1 MRIPYYPSRESR
13 LKRLL
18 EVFEPEPGSSIA
30 DLGSGDGRVLRII
43 ASKFDDIELY
53 GYEKDP
59 LLVDVSRRLSEGY
72 GNIHF
77 FNMDLFSVDLSKHD
91 IIYSYLTPEALGRLR
106 NKAIEFIEDGGI
118 WIALDYRIPN
128 VKPSVVIELDKWHRY
143 YIYSGNREKLYKV
156 FKI

>member
-13 LKRLL
+13 LKHLL

-30 DLGSGDGRVLRII
+30 DLGSGDGRVLRVI

-59 LLVDVSRRLSEGY
+59 ILVEVSRRLSEGY
-72 GNIHF
+72 RNIHF
-77 FNMDLFSVDLSKHD
+77 FNMDLFNVDLSKHD

-106 NKAIEFIEDGGI
+106 NKALEFIESGGI

-143 YIYSGNREKLYKV
+143 YIYSGNHEKLYKV